1 MWMVLCSHRDKLQE
15 ELVLGF
21 VSSDRDSNFEKWFV
35 ISATTVA
42 YVSHPFL
49 FVSWNLLDSM
59 PEITT
64 GDSVVSDRVGE

>member
-1 MWMVLCSHRDKLQE
+1 MVLCSHRDKLQE

-35 ISATTVA
+35 ISDTTVA
-42 YVSHPFL
+42 YVSNPLL

-64 GDSVVSDRVGE
+64 GDSVASDRAGE

>member
-1 MWMVLCSHRDKLQE
+1 MVLCSHRDKLQE
-15 ELVLGF
+15 ELFLGF

-35 ISATTVA
+35 ISDTTVA
-42 YVSHPFL
+42 YVSNPLL

-64 GDSVVSDRVGE
+64 GDSVASDRAGE